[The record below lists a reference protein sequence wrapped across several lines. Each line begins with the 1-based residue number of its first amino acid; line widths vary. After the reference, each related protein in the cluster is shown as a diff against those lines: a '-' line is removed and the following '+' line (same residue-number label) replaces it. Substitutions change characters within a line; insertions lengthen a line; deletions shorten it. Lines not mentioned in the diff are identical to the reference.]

1 MEVPISKKVHFK
13 LQCINVQYTVYESLQ
28 NEESESYIEEYIESK
43 ISW

>member
-1 MEVPISKKVHFK
+1 MEVQICKKK
-13 LQCINVQYTVYESLQ
+13 CTLSCNALMGTVYESLQ